1 MEIIDQIRQTANILD
16 IASQY
21 TTLKKSG
28 RRHVGLCPFHSEK
41 TPSFTLDEEKQL
53 FHCFGCG
60 AGGDIFT
67 LVMEKENLSFAE
79 ALRYLAQKY
88 NISLPERKRLSPQY
102 KRLEENIL
110 KLTEMA
116 LAFFK
121 KNLFNTSEGRKAL
134 EYLKK
139 RQISDDI
146 IQKFKIGYAMNSWDT
161 LISFFQRQKVSPE
174 LLEKAGLAIFNPK
187 KESYYDRF
195 RGRIIFPIF
204 SESGK
209 TVAFGGRSRFDA
221 EPKYLNS
228 PDTLIYKKG
237 GLLYGLNFCKEIIRE
252 KKEIILVE
260 GYTDFISLFQA
271 GIKNLAASLG
281 TSLTS
286 EQISKARN
294 FARKKMIVCFDAD
307 TAGIKAAG
315 RAVSLGFEEG
325 MQTYILRL
333 PQGNDP
339 DSFVKK
345 FGAEAFIKLVEG
357 STPGLKFLIQ
367 IQEKDF
373 NSDIPEEKA
382 QIANNIANELE
393 KISDLVIRD
402 DYIKQTC
409 EYLGIHE
416 DDLRSRIRQKKKE
429 PNAAGKI
436 TLLPVEEILL
446 LVLFKHKAIA
456 QSILRSLNLQY
467 LKGLRSEPIFRIAQI
482 IYAKN
487 KRLPEISD
495 IKMELD
501 KSLYSSLSE
510 ILIESD
516 YAPSKD
522 EVKDCLEIIKERYL
536 ENKRKELRIQ
546 IDRLQ
551 RNKEEEDKIK
561 PLLKEIVD
569 ITNQLSAM
577 PQRNQ

>member
-1 MEIIDQIRQTANILD
+1 MEVIDQIRQAANILD

-21 TTLKKSG
+21 TTLRKSG
-28 RRHVGLCPFHSEK
+28 KRYLGLCPFHSEK

-67 LVMEKENLSFAE
+67 FVMEKENLSFAE
-79 ALRYLAQKY
+79 SLRYLAQKY
-88 NISLPERKRLSPQY
+88 NIPLPERKRLSPQY
-102 KRLEENIL
+102 KKLEENIS
-110 KLTEMA
+110 KLTESA

-139 RQISDDI
+139 RQISDEI
-146 IQKFKIGYAMNSWDT
+146 LQKFKIGYALNSWDS
-161 LISFFQRQKVSPE
+161 LISFFERQKVSHK
-174 LLEKAGLAIFNPK
+174 LLEKAGLVIYNPK
-187 KESYYDRF
+187 KESCYDRF
-195 RGRIIFPIF
+195 RGRVIFPIF

-209 TVAFGGRSRFDA
+209 IVAFGGRTLFDA

-228 PDTLIYKKG
+228 PDTPIYKKG
-237 GLLYGLNFCKEIIRE
+237 GLLYGLNFCKEKIRE
-252 KKEIILVE
+252 KREIILVE

-271 GIKNLAASLG
+271 GIRNLAASLG

-307 TAGIKAAG
+307 TAGIKAAA

-325 MQTYILRL
+325 MQTYVLKL

-339 DSFVKK
+339 DTFIKK
-345 FGAEAFIKLVEG
+345 FGVDAFNKLVEK

-382 QIANNIANELE
+382 QIANNIASELE
-393 KISDLVIRD
+393 KISDLMVRD
-402 DYIKQTC
+402 EYVKQTC
-409 EYLGIHE
+409 EYLNVDE
-416 DDLRSRIRQKKKE
+416 AELRSRIKQKKNIPMVK
-429 PNAAGKI
+429 GKI
-436 TLLPVEEILL
+436 SLLPVEEILL
-446 LVLFKHKAIA
+446 LILFKHKTIA
-456 QSILRSLNLQY
+456 QSLLGSLNLEY
-467 LKGLRSEPIFRIAQI
+467 LKGLRSQPIFKIAQMR
-482 IYAKN
+482 YAKN

-501 KSLYSSLSE
+501 RSLYSSLSE

-516 YAPSKD
+516 YTPSKD
-522 EVKDCLEIIKERYL
+522 EVKDCLEIIKQRYL
-536 ENKRKELRIQ
+536 ENKRKELRAQ
-546 IDRLQ
+546 IDRLE
-551 RNKEEEDKIK
+551 RSKEEENKITL
-561 PLLKEIVD
+561 LLKQISE